1 MTGDKKENL
10 TNSIEQSPS
19 ESNSFSASQ

>member
-1 MTGDKKENL
+1 M
-10 TNSIEQSPS
+10 EQSPS